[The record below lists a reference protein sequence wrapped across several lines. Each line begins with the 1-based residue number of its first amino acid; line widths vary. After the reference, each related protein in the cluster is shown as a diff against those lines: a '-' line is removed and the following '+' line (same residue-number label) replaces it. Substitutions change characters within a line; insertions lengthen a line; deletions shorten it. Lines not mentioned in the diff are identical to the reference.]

1 MTIQEINSEQE
12 FKEVIK
18 NNKFT
23 VVDFF
28 STECPPCEALAP
40 IMARLAQ
47 QYQMIKFVKIWRQE
61 NRPLAESMEVKS
73 SPTLLFF
80 HNGDLQE
87 KRLTAEISEIDFK
100 EQLDNLLLKE
110 NLIQAS
116 TAEKKL
122 IGQHDLCIVGTGPA
136 GFTASIYASRYKV
149 DHAIVGEMTGGLMT
163 SSHKICNYPSEIEI
177 SGMNLTQKMYEHV
190 VQLGAP
196 HFAETVI
203 SIQKKD
209 QWFEIELSGDQIIKA
224 KTILLAT
231 GTKHKHLGLEDEER
245 LTGRG
250 ISYCATCDAMFYKN
264 KTVAVVGGSD
274 SANTASLYLAEVA
287 SKVYQIYRGSA
298 LRGETAWIDQ
308 ILTNPKIELILNTN
322 ITKLVGEKKLEW
334 LEIDKN
340 HRDQNELAVDG
351 LFIEIGSDPDLKL
364 IQQLKL
370 ETNDKGY
377 IITQP
382 DQTTSHPGI
391 WAAGDITTNSN
402 QFRQIVTASS
412 EGAIAAESIFKQLQ
426 KTKLH

>member
-1 MTIQEINSEQE
+1 MTIPVIHNEQE
-12 FKEVIK
+12 FNAVIK
-18 NNKFT
+18 ENKFT

-40 IMARLAQ
+40 IMERLAQ
-47 QYQMIKFVKIWRQE
+47 QYQMIKFVKIWRQP
-61 NRPLAESMEVKS
+61 NRPLAESMDVKG
-73 SPTLLFF
+73 SPILLFF
-80 HNGDLQE
+80 HNGELQE
-87 KRLTAEISEIDFK
+87 NRLAAEISEIDLK
-100 EQLDNLLLKE
+100 QQLDALLLKE
-110 NLIQAS
+110 NLTNTS
-116 TAEKKL
+116 TTEKKL
-122 IGQHDLCIVGTGPA
+122 IGQHDLCIIGTGPA

-149 DHAIVGEMTGGLMT
+149 DHVIVGEMTGGLMT

-177 SGMNLTQKMYEHV
+177 SGMDLSQKMYEHMI
-190 VQLGAP
+190 QLGAP

-224 KTILLAT
+224 KTVLLAT
-231 GTKHKHLGLEDEER
+231 GTEHKHLGLENEER

-264 KTVAVVGGSD
+264 KTVAVIGGSD

-287 SKVYQIYRGSA
+287 DKVYQIYRGSA

-308 ILTNPKIELILNTN
+308 IHHNPKIELILNTN
-322 ITKLVGEKKLEW
+322 ITKLIGEKKLGL
-334 LEIDKN
+334 LELDRSHN
-340 HRDQNELAVDG
+340 GQNQITIDG

-364 IQQLKL
+364 IRQLNL
-370 ETNDKGY
+370 ETDEKGY
-377 IITQP
+377 IVTQP
-382 DQTTSHPGI
+382 DQATNQAGI

-412 EGAIAAESIFKQLQ
+412 EGAIAAESIFKHLQ
-426 KTKLH
+426 KSKLR